1 MLTDNTWASP
11 LHHKVLEHG
20 ADLSIQSGTKYI
32 GGHSDTLLG
41 TVSANADALPR
52 LKDTVYGMGLCVGPD
67 DMNLALR
74 GLRTLAVRLAHH
86 QESGLTLARWL
97 ERRPEVLKVLHP
109 ALPSHPGHA
118 IWKRDYT
125 GACGLFAMVLKPVP
139 EKAVLAFLNS
149 LSLFG
154 MGVVVGRLRK
164 PRHSRRCD
172 RHPHRHDLGAGR
184 PGGALSRQ
192 ASRTSSDLI
201 ADLER
206 GFAALAAAL

>member
-1 MLTDNTWASP
+1 M
-11 LHHKVLEHG
+11 
-20 ADLSIQSGTKYI
+20 
-32 GGHSDTLLG
+32 
-41 TVSANADALPR
+41 
-52 LKDTVYGMGLCVGPD
+52 
-67 DMNLALR
+67 
-74 GLRTLAVRLAHH
+74 RTLAVRLARH

-139 EKAVLAFLNS
+139 ESAVFAFLNS

-154 MGVVVGRLRK
+154 IGVSWGGFESLAIPVDVTGTRT
-164 PRHSRRCD
+164 
-172 RHPHRHDLGAGR
+172 ATTFA
-184 PGGALSRQ
+184 PGGPVVRFHA